1 MNNISTYTFGKKLFI
16 SIDLSKNSGKTQ
28 SGKSINVATSRGYC
42 PLSMDS
48 SLRLKL
54 HLYQLAKHSPVGGM
68 TEPEDATNTNN
79 PDFNQLL
86 AVASGLTNEARKTLI
101 HELKQMIVRDSVN

>member
-28 SGKSINVATSRGYC
+28 SGKSINVATSRGYR

-54 HLYQLAKHSPVGGM
+54 HLYQLATNSPAGGM
-68 TEPEDATNTNN
+68 QESEDAADTNN

-86 AVASGLTNEARKTLI
+86 AVASGLTNEARETLVRQ
-101 HELKQMIVRDSVN
+101 LKQMIIRDSLN